1 MELEIRYEDQVIPV
15 EIRGGEGKDTV
26 FVFGK
31 EVSCDWVRLPDGR
44 YSILVDGR
52 VFDMTAELS
61 GEACLVTGN
70 AGTFHLRISDPRGPT
85 SRQAAEVGPPGL
97 QRLVAEMPGK
107 VLRVLVKPGD
117 TIAYDQ
123 GLLVIEAMKM
133 QNEIRAPKSGVV
145 KEIAVSEGRA
155 VSSGDFLLS
164 LE

>member
-70 AGTFHLRISDPRGPT
+70 AGTFHLRISDPRGPV
-85 SRQAAEVGPPGL
+85 SQRVAEVAPPGL

-107 VLRVLVKPGD
+107 
-117 TIAYDQ
+117 A
-123 GLLVIEAMKM
+123 
-133 QNEIRAPKSGVV
+133 
-145 KEIAVSEGRA
+145 
-155 VSSGDFLLS
+155 
-164 LE
+164 

>member
-70 AGTFHLRISDPRGPT
+70 AGTFHLRISDPRGLM
-85 SRQAAEVGPPGL
+85 SQSVAEVAPPGL

-117 TIAYDQ
+117 TVAYDR
-123 GLLVIEAMKM
+123 GLLVIEAMLRM
-133 QNEIRAPKSGVV
+133 DLRGQLAWVARH
-145 KEIAVSEGRA
+145 SESARRILGLR
-155 VSSGDFLLS
+155 
-164 LE
+164 